1 MAVRGF
7 RVVEKP
13 MQDWI
18 SLQSPELSAAIN
30 PLGAQLSILRDS
42 SGRDLL
48 WNGDPAVWT
57 GRAPILFPIVGEL
70 AGGALRVGSNTY
82 RLPRHGFARNSTFQV
97 MAASATAATFRLCAS
112 DATLPVYP
120 FPFQL
125 DVSFALTGASLAIKS
140 SVRNLGQAPMT
151 ASVGYHPGFRWPLP
165 YGQPRAAHFIEFAA
179 GEGATIRRLDSHGL
193 LAAEPQPTP
202 VVNRRLMLD
211 DALFR
216 DDVVIFDDLHSH
228 SVTYGAEAGRRLRV
242 DYPDATYLG
251 IWTKPGGAPFICI
264 EPWRGIADTAGF
276 TGDFAAKLG
285 AFAVAPGAVQEL
297 NMTITLLV

>member
-1 MAVRGF
+1 
-7 RVVEKP
+7 

-18 SLQSPELSAAIN
+18 SLQSPLLSAAIN
-30 PLGAQLSILRDS
+30 PFGAQLSLLRDS
-42 SGRDLL
+42 NGRDLL
-48 WNGDPAVWT
+48 WNGDAAVWS

-70 AGGALRVGSNTY
+70 AGGAFRVGSNTY
-82 RLPRHGFARNSTFQV
+82 RLPRHGFARNSAFQV
-97 MAASATAATFRLCAS
+97 VAASATAATFRLCAS

-125 DVSFALTGASLAIKS
+125 DVSFVLTGAALAVKS

-165 YGQPRAAHFIEFAA
+165 YGEPREAHFIEFAQT
-179 GEGATIRRLDSHGL
+179 EGAFIRRLDAHGL
-193 LAAEPQPTP
+193 LSPVPQPTP
-202 VVNRRLMLD
+202 ASNRRLVLD

-216 DDVVIFDDLHSH
+216 DDVMIFEDLRSH
-228 SVTYGAEAGRRLRV
+228 SVTYGANAGPRLRV

-251 IWTKPGGAPFICI
+251 VWTKPNGAPFICI
-264 EPWRGIADTAGF
+264 EPWRGIADAAGF
-276 TGDFAAKLG
+276 NGDFASKLG

-297 NMTITLLV
+297 NMTITLLP